1 MLWRRTSNPEV
12 PGSNPRLRASDERIK
27 FSDSLRALAE
37 THDEGWDAWRHPVI

>member
-1 MLWRRTSNPEV
+1 MLRRRTSNPEV

-37 THDEGWDAWRHPVI
+37 THGKAGMRGDIL